1 MKKFKSK
8 ILLALLVVSM
18 LVFTITSKASFAQT
32 PVYVAQAQIFGP
44 DIVGQLSLSQD
55 TNGTVQVHLAL
66 QGDPAVLTPGLHGVH
81 FHEIANCD
89 EGAQPR
95 FSTAGGHFD
104 PGPFGNSTP
113 VEQNHPYHSGDLPN
127 IEIDERGEGRL
138 ETITSRVTLY
148 DSPVTLL
155 DGDGSAIIIHQNT
168 DEMIAEGTAAQAG
181 GGRLACGVI
190 EQI

>member
-8 ILLALLVVSM
+8 ILLPLLVVSM
-18 LVFTITSKASFAQT
+18 LVFAIASKASFAQT
-32 PVYVAQAQIFGP
+32 PIYVAQAHIFGP
-44 DIVGQLSLSQD
+44 DIAGQLSLTQD
-55 TNGTVQVHLAL
+55 TNGIVQVHLAL

-81 FHEIANCD
+81 FHEIANCEED
-89 EGAQPR
+89 AQPR

-155 DGDGSAIIIHQNT
+155 DGDGTAIIIHQNT

>member
-18 LVFTITSKASFAQT
+18 LVFTITSKASFAHT
-32 PVYVAQAQIFGP
+32 PVYVAQAEIFGP
-44 DIVGQLSLSQD
+44 DIAGQLSLSQD

-89 EGAQPR
+89 EDAQPR

-148 DSPVTLL
+148 DTPVTLL

>member
-8 ILLALLVVSM
+8 ILLPLLVVSM
-18 LVFTITSKASFAQT
+18 LIFAITSKASFAQT
-32 PVYVAQAQIFGP
+32 PVYAAQANVFGSG
-44 DIVGQLSLSQD
+44 ITGELKLTQGA
-55 TNGTVQVHLAL
+55 NGFVKVDLAL
-66 QGDPAVLTPGLHGVH
+66 RGDPAVLTPGFHGVH
-81 FHEIANCD
+81 FHEKAICEEAA
-89 EGAQPR
+89 EPK

-113 VEQNHPYHSGDLPN
+113 VEQNHPYHLGDLPN
-127 IEIDERGEGRL
+127 IEINENGEGRL
-138 ETITSRVTLY
+138 KTLTSRVALY
-148 DSPVTLL
+148 DTPVTLF

-168 DEMIAEGTAAQAG
+168 DEMIAEGTAAQSG